1 MGKISLEEA
10 IQFIDGKFD
19 KDIWEEAINLAEGTL
34 AHLEEIDAQIQDHS
48 KGWDIQRLVATDRNI
63 LKLAIYELLYRKETP
78 VAVVI
83 DQALKLAD
91 KYSTNDSMKF
101 INGVLG
107 AVERSLYAEESPRS
121 D

>member
-1 MGKISLEEA
+1 
-10 IQFIDGKFD
+10 
-19 KDIWEEAINLAEGTL
+19 
-34 AHLEEIDAQIQDHS
+34 
-48 KGWDIQRLVATDRNI
+48 
-63 LKLAIYELLYRKETP
+63 

-91 KYSTNDSMKF
+91 KYSTDDSMKF

-107 AVERSLYAEESPRS
+107 AVERSIYAEESPRS